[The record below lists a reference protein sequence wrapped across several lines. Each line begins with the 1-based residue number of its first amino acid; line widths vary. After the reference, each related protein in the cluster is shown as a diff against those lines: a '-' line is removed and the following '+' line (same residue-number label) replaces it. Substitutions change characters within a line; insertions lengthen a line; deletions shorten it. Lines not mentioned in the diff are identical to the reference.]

1 MNVST
6 LQGAIQ
12 ANRVGGSDMVEIRYT
27 SPDPVLAQLV
37 LELILDDVI
46 DEFRDMKTRQT
57 GGVVEFFEEQ
67 TALADSALRSAVGGT
82 RAFGVD
88 NRIINYYEQTKYVA
102 SQKESLDH
110 EVQQEEMALAA
121 AENALRDTE
130 RRLSER

>member
-1 MNVST
+1 M
-6 LQGAIQ
+6 L
-12 ANRVGGSDMVEIRYT
+12 GSIIIINYT
-27 SPDPVLAQLV
+27 SVLRV

-130 RRLSER
+130 RRLSEREAVLIQSDAVAQQHLHRGR